1 MAHGARSVLCR
12 YGIDWAIAVEDGPP
26 IPWPCKTELQAARVP
41 GCPVAQPWPTGL
53 WAIQSISTRA
63 PRARSTPPTVI
74 RAGGEVS
81 KTSR

>member
-1 MAHGARSVLCR
+1 MVHDRCFCR
-12 YGIDWAIAVEDGPP
+12 YGIVWAVAVVDGPP

-53 WAIQSISTRA
+53 WAIQSISTSA
-63 PRARSTPPTVI
+63 PRARSTPPNVI